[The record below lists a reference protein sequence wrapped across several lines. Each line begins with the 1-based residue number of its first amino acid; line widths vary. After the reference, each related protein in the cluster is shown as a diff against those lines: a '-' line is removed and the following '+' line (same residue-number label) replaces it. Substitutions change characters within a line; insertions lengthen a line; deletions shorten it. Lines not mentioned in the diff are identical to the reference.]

1 MAGQGAELFPRGRV
15 QTVDCACGS
24 SIKTVESKALAMVG
38 LQSQMGKCRGP
49 GAPPA
54 VWIGTTAEGEKQ
66 KMKRPWLKWIFP
78 RALALIA
85 VLTLAGAA
93 APAQDAGQS
102 QQNATPAAGQR
113 TDGQIEMDVVQAL
126 DASEALKNDLITAA
140 TIQGEVTLSGT
151 VSSEASKQLAESIV
165 KKVPGV
171 TRVNNRL
178 KVGNPAE
185 AQNDQPGP
193 EPNDDVMAD
202 NQPQYGPGQPAP
214 QQQGNYPQS
223 APAPNPAPQPG
234 YPQQSP
240 QPAYPPPAYPQQG
253 QQPAYPPLAYP
264 PYPQQPGY
272 GYPPPPPPP
281 YGQRAPYQPP
291 APRYSIPNGPIT
303 VAKGTVLQLRTTD
316 AIDNHRAQPG
326 TGLDFTVIRDVTVNG
341 WLAIPR
347 GATIHGV
354 VTETKNA
361 GQLAGSPELA
371 LRLTSLD
378 LGGHNYPL
386 DSDEF
391 RVKGP
396 RKTAHTVGN
405 VAAGAVLGAII
416 GGAAGGGPGAAIG
429 AVAGGTV
436 GTAASAAMHGP
447 AAWIPAEALVTF
459 HLNAPLTVEPV
470 SQQEAARLAAGLYPG
485 GPNLYPRPYPYPVYY
500 TPGYAYPPVYY
511 RPYYMAGGYYYW
523 R

>member
-1 MAGQGAELFPRGRV
+1 MRKPLLNRMFP
-15 QTVDCACGS
+15 Q
-24 SIKTVESKALAMVG
+24 
-38 LQSQMGKCRGP
+38 
-49 GAPPA
+49 
-54 VWIGTTAEGEKQ
+54 
-66 KMKRPWLKWIFP
+66 
-78 RALALIA
+78 ALALIA
-85 VLTLAGAA
+85 VLAFAGVA
-93 APAQDAGQS
+93 APAQDAAQP
-102 QQNATPAAGQR
+102 QQNPATAAGQR

-178 KVGNPAE
+178 KIGNPAD
-185 AQNDQPGP
+185 AQNEQPGP
-193 EPNDDVMAD
+193 EPGDDQMSD
-202 NQPQYGPGQPAP
+202 NQPQYGPDQSAP
-214 QQQGNYPQS
+214 QGNYPQ
-223 APAPNPAPQPG
+223 PAPQPN
-234 YPQQSP
+234 QAP
-240 QPAYPPPAYPQQG
+240 QPGYPQQG
-253 QQPAYPPLAYP
+253 QQPAYPPPGYPQQGQQPAYP
-264 PYPQQPGY
+264 PPGYPQQPGY

-291 APRYSIPNGPIT
+291 APKYSIPNGPIT
-303 VAKGTVLQLRTTD
+303 VAQGTVLQLRTND

-326 TGLDFTVIRDVTVNG
+326 TNLDLTVIRDVTVNG
-341 WLAIPR
+341 WLAVPR

-354 VTETKNA
+354 VTEAKNA

-371 LRLTSLD
+371 LRLTALD
-378 LGGHNYPL
+378 LGGRSYPL

-396 RKTAHTVGN
+396 SKTAHTAGN
-405 VAAGAVLGAII
+405 VAAGAILGAII

-459 HLNAPLTVEPV
+459 HLSAPVTVAPV
-470 SQQEAARLAAGLYPG
+470 TQQEAARLAAGLYPG
-485 GPNLYPRPYPYPVYY
+485 GPNLYRRPYPYPAYY
-500 TPGYAYPPVYY
+500 APGYAAPAYYGYPPVYY